1 MDLLNHGFHGFHDTS
16 YEIYSISA
24 TYRVRDFIVVFCN
37 RLHMIHLILESNL
50 AKNLVDFMDFMD
62 FMDLMTPA
70 SHAMYSITA
79 T

>member
-1 MDLLNHGFHGFHDTS
+1 
-16 YEIYSISA
+16 
-24 TYRVRDFIVVFCN
+24 
-37 RLHMIHLILESNL
+37 MIHLILESNL